1 MIGYCA
7 NKIMT
12 CLSIEIIAYTLFY
25 LFCSNSEHGDVQF
38 TEIKELSKI
47 YQCLLCFYSIIVVIV
62 SNEPTT
68 EAMFHN
74 ITVST

>member
-25 LFCSNSEHGDVQF
+25 LFCSNSKPGDVQF

-47 YQCLLCFYSIIVVIV
+47 YQCLFCFYCNIVFMI

-68 EAMFHN
+68 EAMFH
-74 ITVST
+74 IVTVSS